1 MLESNNSVE
10 LYLATFYF
18 FFHVSHHIHSVF
30 SLTAAQNLFLLASII
45 TISLSA
51 EPHFCPAGCHE
62 GPCPRCEKSRL
73 VRCLCGRG
81 STRVECQN
89 LEGIGDF
96 VCDKPCNK
104 MKSCGRHRCN
114 TRCCMVSLSLSL
126 SLSLKKGEKYVA
138 EWGICPLPSHRM
150 LITSVPWCAVRDC
163 GVGSTTAWSS
173 AIEDTANNAGSIVS
187 HVIVT

>member
-1 MLESNNSVE
+1 M
-10 LYLATFYF
+10 
-18 FFHVSHHIHSVF
+18 SHHIHSVF

-73 VRCLCGRG
+73 VRCRCGRG

-138 EWGICPLPSHRM
+138 EWGISPSLFSQDANHQCTLVCGKRLRCGIHNCMEQCHRGHCEQCWEY
-150 LITSVPWCAVRDC
+150 SESRD
-163 GVGSTTAWSS
+163 
-173 AIEDTANNAGSIVS
+173 S
-187 HVIVT
+187 HMTHLQSCEGHHNYLQSFVLY